1 MRTKHTAPTAED
13 EYGGL
18 INFLVLTKKGKEAEK
33 VDVNVFDDTADAKL
47 TLWGSVCS
55 SSACWKASHKILLI
69 TRPGLYS
76 DGKPLLSLN
85 IDTYVDVDPLMTD
98 AYWLRGHAQRLTKRE
113 HVNQPFPKG
122 GVCIGSCVRWS

>member
-1 MRTKHTAPTAED
+1 MRMKHTAPTVED

-18 INFLVLTKKGKEAEK
+18 IKFLVLTKKGKEAEK

-47 TLWGSVCS
+47 TLWGSVCP
-55 SSACWKASHKILLI
+55 SSAYWKASYTILLI

-76 DGKPLLSLN
+76 EGKPLLSLN
-85 IDTYVDVDPLMTD
+85 TDTYVDVDPLMTD

-113 HVNQPFPKG
+113 HVNPPFPKG
-122 GVCIGSCVRWS
+122 SMCIDSYFR